1 MASSTTTMNQLLSS
15 DLHARVQALL
25 EKPSMTTLRADV
37 AAHGHARVHQQL
49 ARRPDDAHLQ
59 AMDLWFHS
67 RELPATEPPPPPPK
81 KLSREA
87 RVRNDARLEPSSRE
101 SMEDME
107 RVVKYIAAI
116 PQQQALE
123 TRRMMRAVYARPTLP
138 TQREPR

>member
-1 MASSTTTMNQLLSS
+1 MNQLLSS

-37 AAHGHARVHQQL
+37 AAHGPARVDQQL
-49 ARRPDDAHLQ
+49 ARRPDDARLQ
-59 AMDLWFHS
+59 AMDLWFHC
-67 RELPATEPPPPPPK
+67 RELPAAEPPPPKKK

-87 RVRNDARLEPSSRE
+87 RVRNARLEPSSRE

-107 RVVKYIAAI
+107 RVARYIAAI

-123 TRRMMRAVYARPTLP
+123 TRRMRAVYARPTLP